1 MDLGLTYTKID
12 DYYYPDITLSDTS
25 QYHIGRYGR
34 KHERYLKEHRPS
46 VWTRLVLTEEL
57 LRHLYEVD
65 TACNEQMEYLI
76 KEIAKR
82 EGVTEALKAADPM
95 TWVGYMNNIRH
106 RAEEIVLHDLVYAY

>member
-1 MDLGLTYTKID
+1 MGLCGHLCGQGTFGD
-12 DYYYPDITLSDTS
+12 
-25 QYHIGRYGR
+25 
-34 KHERYLKEHRPS
+34 KHQ
-46 VWTRLVLTEEL
+46 RLVLTEGL

-95 TWVGYMNNIRH
+95 TWVGYMNNIRY